1 MLAIEFCRDF
11 LRRIS
16 NNVVN
21 ASKMRAFNA
30 LCDQLGMHNS
40 DAPTTQQTN
49 SDTFAV
55 AHGQT
60 SPIFGFDGEP
70 APTTD

>member
-1 MLAIEFCRDF
+1 MLAIELCRDF
-11 LRRIS
+11 FRRIS
-16 NNVVN
+16 NHVVN
-21 ASKMRAFNA
+21 AGKMRAFDA
-30 LCDQLGMHNS
+30 LCDQLGMHHS
-40 DAPTTQQTN
+40 DAPATQQSN
-49 SDTFAV
+49 SNTFTV